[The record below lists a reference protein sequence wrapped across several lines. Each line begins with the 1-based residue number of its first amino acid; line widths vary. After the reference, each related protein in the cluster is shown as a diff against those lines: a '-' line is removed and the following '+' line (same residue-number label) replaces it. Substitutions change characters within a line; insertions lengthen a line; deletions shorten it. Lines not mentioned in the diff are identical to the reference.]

1 MVSLPVQVCRSKT
14 LLLKLPYYWSHY
26 FKRLGVPLVTAVVLV
41 IIKRFYETIISCH
54 TTLEPRQT
62 ASKDQRVFNAGLFHE
77 AVYSASN
84 ERIAS
89 PKSVNDL
96 LMGVGIAVFD
106 ITIGIS
112 TICTFFSLNTNHGGT
127 RFDFIMRGFDSFGG

>member
-1 MVSLPVQVCRSKT
+1 MVSLPVKVCRSKT
-14 LLLKLPYYWSHY
+14 LLLKLPYNWSHY

-41 IIKRFYETIISCH
+41 IIKRFYETIISCQ

-62 ASKDQRVFNAGLFHE
+62 AGKDQRLFNRGLFYE

-84 ERIAS
+84 ECIAG

-96 LMGVGIAVFD
+96 LR
-106 ITIGIS
+106 
-112 TICTFFSLNTNHGGT
+112 GG
-127 RFDFIMRGFDSFGG
+127 RHRCV